1 MGDNRV
7 RWLLGLALVLAVLRF
22 VIVPW
27 TQQQVERRQQL
38 EVLTQRLDRSAGV
51 VQSAEQILAAQDK
64 VAAAR
69 EAAFAPYPVTADK
82 DRFRLDVQRRLSA
95 IATRGGITV
104 TLFDW
109 VVDGDA
115 AGAGMAYGRV
125 NVSLAG
131 PLRSVVAV
139 HGALEAEMPYAA
151 VREVGMEL
159 GRNAVRGLTDD
170 TVTLALVIDFY
181 YRPAAAEVAPV
192 APAGAGT

>member
-1 MGDNRV
+1 MGDHRV
-7 RWLLGLALVLAVLRF
+7 RWLLGLALALAVLRF

-51 VQSAEQILAAQDK
+51 VQSADQILAAQSK
-64 VAAAR
+64 LAAAR
-69 EAAFAPYPVTADK
+69 EATLAPYPLAADK

-95 IATRGGITV
+95 IATRGGVTV

-109 VVDGDA
+109 IVDGDA
-115 AGAGMAYGRV
+115 AEAGMAYGRV
-125 NVSLAG
+125 NVSIAG

-151 VREVGMEL
+151 VREGSMEL
-159 GRNAVRGLTDD
+159 GRNSVRGLTDD
-170 TVTLALVIDFY
+170 AVTLALVIDLY
-181 YRPAAAEVAPV
+181 YRPEAP
-192 APAGAGT
+192 APALAAGAGT